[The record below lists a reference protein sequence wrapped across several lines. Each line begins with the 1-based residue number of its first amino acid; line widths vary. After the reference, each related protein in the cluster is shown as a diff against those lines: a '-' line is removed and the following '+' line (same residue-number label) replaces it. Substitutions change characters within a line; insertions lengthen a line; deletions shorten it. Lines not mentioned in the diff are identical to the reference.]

1 MTASKLT
8 SNKDLLRFDSI
19 AFAKFLHFKRSQ
31 LGWSTRELAQ
41 RAKISQPYV
50 VALERAR
57 NTKSKTKATPTPTV
71 DVIAQLAFALDID
84 AKTLFAR
91 AMKIAS
97 RHVLLVVDETAPTP
111 LKIVQQSSINQP
123 QNWLCAA
130 KSGDISLRRKKS
142 RQYKPADIAQALNDE
157 LQNLR
162 VKIANQTLGLIF
174 SETSEAMT
182 EYDNPQAVLKFEH
195 QWADVVDK
203 ATEAAGAQS
212 VFNVCVYKIADLK
225 TLDDPMK
232 AFDELVEV
240 HDEIWTYTD
249 SKLELS
255 STDLILDQR
264 SKISARLKIKQH

>member
-1 MTASKLT
+1 MSARKPAMTNNLMQFNPVGFAS
-8 SNKDLLRFDSI
+8 LLNS
-19 AFAKFLHFKRSQ
+19 KRNQ

-57 NTKSKTKATPTPTV
+57 NTNSRTKRTPTPTV

-84 AKTLFAR
+84 TNTLFDL

-111 LKIVQQSSINQP
+111 LKIVQQSLINQP
-123 QNWLCAA
+123 QTWLCAA
-130 KSGDISLRRKKS
+130 KSGDISLRKNKS
-142 RQYKPADIAQALNDE
+142 RLYKPADITKALNSE

-162 VKIANQTLGLIF
+162 GKIANQTLGLIF

-182 EYDNPQAVLKFEH
+182 EFDNPQAVLKFEH
-195 QWADVVDK
+195 KWADVVDK
-203 ATEAAGAQS
+203 ATTAAGAQAL
-212 VFNVCVYKIADLK
+212 FNVCVYKIADLK
-225 TLDDPMK
+225 TLANPTK

-240 HDEIWTYTD
+240 HDELWIYTG
-249 SKLELS
+249 STLATTNSTMTRNHQTQIHKL
-255 STDLILDQR
+255 LI
-264 SKISARLKIKQH
+264 K

>member
-1 MTASKLT
+1 MSPRKPAVTNNLM
-8 SNKDLLRFDSI
+8 RFDSVG
-19 AFAKFLHFKRSQ
+19 FASLLNNKRNQ

-57 NTKSKTKATPTPTV
+57 NSKSKTKKTPTPTV

-84 AKTLFAR
+84 ANTLFTR

-97 RHVLLVVDETAPTP
+97 RHVLLVIDETAPTP
-111 LKIVQQSSINQP
+111 LKIVQQASINQP

-142 RQYKPADIAQALNDE
+142 RHYKPEDIAQALNTE

-162 VKIANQTLGLIF
+162 NKIANQTLGLIF

-182 EYDNPQAVLKFEH
+182 EFDNPQAVLKFEH
-195 QWADVVDK
+195 KWADVVDK
-203 ATEAAGAQS
+203 AATSVGAQS
-212 VFNVCVYKIADLK
+212 AFNICVYKIADLK
-225 TLDDPMK
+225 TLTNPTK
-232 AFDELVEV
+232 AFDELVQV
-240 HDEIWTYTD
+240 HDEFWTYTNSVLALSD
-249 SKLELS
+249 SSLTQSHQTE
-255 STDLILDQR
+255 IR
-264 SKISARLKIKQH
+264 EFLKK

>member
-1 MTASKLT
+1 MSARNPTVTNNLMQ
-8 SNKDLLRFDSI
+8 FDSVG
-19 AFAKFLHFKRSQ
+19 FASLLNSKRNQ

-41 RAKISQPYV
+41 RANISQPYV

-57 NTKSKTKATPTPTV
+57 NTKSKTKTTPTPTV

-84 AKTLFAR
+84 ASTLFAR

-123 QNWLCAA
+123 QKWLCAA

-142 RQYKPADIAQALNDE
+142 RQYKPADIAQALNTE

-162 VKIANQTLGLIF
+162 GKIANQTLGLIF

-182 EYDNPQAVLKFEH
+182 EFDNPQAVLRFEH
-195 QWADVVDK
+195 KWADVVNK
-203 ATEAAGAQS
+203 AATSVGAQS
-212 VFNVCVYKIADLK
+212 AFNICVYKIADLK
-225 TLDDPMK
+225 TLTNPTK
-232 AFDELVEV
+232 AFDELIEV
-240 HDEIWTYTD
+240 HDEFWTYTN
-249 SKLELS
+249 SVLALSNSSLAQSHQTKIRELL
-255 STDLILDQR
+255 T
-264 SKISARLKIKQH
+264 K

>member
-1 MTASKLT
+1 MSARKPTVTNNLMQ
-8 SNKDLLRFDSI
+8 FDSVG
-19 AFAKFLHFKRSQ
+19 FASFLNSKRNQ

-41 RAKISQPYV
+41 RANISQPYV

-57 NTKSKTKATPTPTV
+57 NTKSKTKTTPTPTV

-84 AKTLFAR
+84 ASTLFAR

-123 QNWLCAA
+123 QKWLCAA

-142 RQYKPADIAQALNDE
+142 RQYKPADIAKALNTE

-162 VKIANQTLGLIF
+162 GKIANQTLGLIF

-182 EYDNPQAVLKFEH
+182 EFDNPQAVLKFENK
-195 QWADVVDK
+195 WADIVDK
-203 ATEAAGAQS
+203 AATSVGAQS
-212 VFNVCVYKIADLK
+212 AFNICVYKIADLK
-225 TLDDPMK
+225 TLTNPTK
-232 AFDELVEV
+232 AFDELIEV
-240 HDEIWTYTD
+240 HDEFWTYTNSVLALSD
-249 SKLELS
+249 SSLAQSHQTKIRGL
-255 STDLILDQR
+255 LI
-264 SKISARLKIKQH
+264 K

>member
-1 MTASKLT
+1 MSPRKPTVTNNLKQ
-8 SNKDLLRFDSI
+8 FDSVG
-19 AFAKFLHFKRSQ
+19 FANLLNSKRSQ
-31 LGWSTRELAQ
+31 LGWSTRELAN

-57 NTKSKTKATPTPTV
+57 NTKSKTKKTPTPTV

-84 AKTLFAR
+84 ANTLFAR

-111 LKIVQQSSINQP
+111 SKIVQQSSINQP

-142 RQYKPADIAQALNDE
+142 RQYKPADITQALNTE

-162 VKIANQTLGLIF
+162 SKIANQTLGLIF

-182 EYDNPQAVLKFEH
+182 EFDNPQAVLNFEH
-195 QWADVVDK
+195 KWADVVD
-203 ATEAAGAQS
+203 EAASSVGAQS
-212 VFNVCVYKIADLK
+212 AFNICVYKISDLK
-225 TLDDPMK
+225 TLTNPTK
-232 AFDELVEV
+232 AFDELLQI
-240 HDEIWTYTD
+240 HDEIWTYTNSVLALSD
-249 SKLELS
+249 SSLTQS
-255 STDLILDQR
+255 QQT
-264 SKISARLKIKQH
+264 KIREFLKK